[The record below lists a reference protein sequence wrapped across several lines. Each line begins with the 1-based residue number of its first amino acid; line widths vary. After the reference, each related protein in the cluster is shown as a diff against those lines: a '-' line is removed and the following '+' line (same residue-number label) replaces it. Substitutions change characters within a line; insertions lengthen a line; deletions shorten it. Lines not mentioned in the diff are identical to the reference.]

1 MFERFRFHFFSR
13 WLSYIA
19 DKPIPALLVI
29 VFLTILIGAKI
40 PWLFFSTSV
49 KNLIVDDVPER
60 HQYEEFKTL
69 FGTDEVIH
77 VVLKGNDVFTP
88 AYFDQL
94 QHLSETFEQI
104 QGVDRV
110 ISLSQVK
117 KSVDP
122 KNNWSL
128 ERFKKIVSPVSIFQ
142 RYLIS
147 PDQRVAGI
155 TLILN
160 EQADQEAISRIA
172 NASLKQ
178 IPEGFQGYQ
187 IGMPS
192 VSIALSKYARRDFFR
207 LPFYTNFIIA
217 LLLLIFFKSFV
228 EMVIPLLT
236 VAVAGTW
243 TMGLAAWSGLTMNML
258 TVVVPV
264 LMIAVGTAY
273 CLYVYCAFRECI
285 STCDDVK
292 SALLSAYSRAAYP
305 TVIAVGTTISGIISL
320 MATPIGA
327 IRQFSGL
334 ACLGI
339 LALMVAVLTFLP
351 CLMVIVWPTLR
362 KRRAQVSDCFF
373 SSTIVD
379 KLVNL
384 IVGQRRNIF
393 LLLIIVSLFLLA
405 GIFRIRVET
414 NPLSYFKT
422 STPLHQQ
429 FHDIYDHLSGSFP
442 LHLKLKS
449 DKEDFFLSTS
459 AIDILSDHQRFLET
473 LPGIDKTLSFADYLK
488 LVNYVT
494 NSFDPIFY
502 KLPEADYEIRML
514 TNQFKTIL
522 GRDILKRYIAEDFAA
537 ANITML
543 TRLHSANGFLD
554 AEKMI
559 QKFCKRHEDNK
570 VTCHTTGLGMVMSLG
585 SQHLVNG
592 QAWSILITLLFI
604 FLFIHLMF
612 LSIKIGVIVMVA
624 NLFPIMVSFG
634 VMGWLGIDLSMGT
647 CLIASIVLGLAVDD
661 TIHYLVRYKKAY
673 AQEMDSIA
681 AMRRTLMHIGQPIVA
696 TTIAISAGFSI
707 LMISSFKPTAVFG
720 LLMMLAMASAL
731 SGGLIIL
738 PALLSKVSPITLEE
752 IFELS
757 IGGTKLQQKV
767 PLLKGMTR
775 YQVHRILKTG
785 VIRSIDPGVYLFEQ
799 GEVADSMYVVISGVF
814 DAIMIDPAE
823 SPERRE
829 CVPKRVNRLEVGDV
843 IGEMGI
849 MTSGARCVSVV
860 AAVRGEVLELSQTH
874 LERIRLFYPRT
885 ASRFFAN
892 ITNVLSKK
900 LIKADKSLS
909 QSCSLD
915 ADTGILN
922 REAFLS
928 CLKKEISRA
937 FRFNNSMTLF
947 LLEFDDPDNEFTGNP
962 LNAERFICEL
972 ADAVSGCAREIDT
985 IGRLDTHTIAVF
997 LVRATASSKNKFYR
1011 SLKNALNKKNI
1022 LDVST
1027 DASISYRF
1035 IDLSCLLELDNSP
1048 ILSDP
1053 VEIINFSKQHAE
1065 RYLINEAPKFIPDT
1079 FPGN

>member
-1 MFERFRFHFFSR
+1 
-13 WLSYIA
+13 
-19 DKPIPALLVI
+19 
-29 VFLTILIGAKI
+29 
-40 PWLFFSTSV
+40 
-49 KNLIVDDVPER
+49 
-60 HQYEEFKTL
+60 
-69 FGTDEVIH
+69 
-77 VVLKGNDVFTP
+77 
-88 AYFDQL
+88 
-94 QHLSETFEQI
+94 
-104 QGVDRV
+104 
-110 ISLSQVK
+110 
-117 KSVDP
+117 
-122 KNNWSL
+122 
-128 ERFKKIVSPVSIFQ
+128 
-142 RYLIS
+142 
-147 PDQRVAGI
+147 
-155 TLILN
+155 
-160 EQADQEAISRIA
+160 
-172 NASLKQ
+172 
-178 IPEGFQGYQ
+178 
-187 IGMPS
+187 
-192 VSIALSKYARRDFFR
+192 
-207 LPFYTNFIIA
+207 
-217 LLLLIFFKSFV
+217 
-228 EMVIPLLT
+228 
-236 VAVAGTW
+236 
-243 TMGLAAWSGLTMNML
+243 
-258 TVVVPV
+258 
-264 LMIAVGTAY
+264 MI
-273 CLYVYCAFRECI
+273 
-285 STCDDVK
+285 
-292 SALLSAYSRAAYP
+292 
-305 TVIAVGTTISGIISL
+305 
-320 MATPIGA
+320 
-327 IRQFSGL
+327 
-334 ACLGI
+334 
-339 LALMVAVLTFLP
+339 
-351 CLMVIVWPTLR
+351 
-362 KRRAQVSDCFF
+362 
-373 SSTIVD
+373 
-379 KLVNL
+379 
-384 IVGQRRNIF
+384 
-393 LLLIIVSLFLLA
+393 
-405 GIFRIRVET
+405 
-414 NPLSYFKT
+414 
-422 STPLHQQ
+422 
-429 FHDIYDHLSGSFP
+429 
-442 LHLKLKS
+442 
-449 DKEDFFLSTS
+449 
-459 AIDILSDHQRFLET
+459 
-473 LPGIDKTLSFADYLK
+473 
-488 LVNYVT
+488 
-494 NSFDPIFY
+494 PIFY

-514 TNQFKTIL
+514 ANQFKTIL
-522 GRDILKRYIAEDFAA
+522 GRDILKRYIAEDFAT

-543 TRLHSANGFLD
+543 TRLHSAKGFLD

-559 QKFCKRHEDNK
+559 QEFCKRHEDKK

-592 QAWSILITLLFI
+592 QAWSLLITMFI
-604 FLFIHLMF
+604 VFVFIHLMF
-612 LSIKIGVIVMVA
+612 FSIKIGVIAMVT

-661 TIHYLVRYKKAY
+661 TVHYLVRYKKAY

-707 LMISSFKPTAVFG
+707 LMISSFTPTAVFG

-731 SGGLIIL
+731 SGGLVIL
-738 PALLSKVSPITLEE
+738 PALLSKVSPITIEE
-752 IFELS
+752 IFELR